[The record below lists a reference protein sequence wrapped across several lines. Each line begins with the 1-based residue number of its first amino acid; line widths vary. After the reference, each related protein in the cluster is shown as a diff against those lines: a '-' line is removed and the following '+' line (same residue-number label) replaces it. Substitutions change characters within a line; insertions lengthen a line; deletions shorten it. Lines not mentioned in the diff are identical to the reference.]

1 MGRIGSELLD
11 ANDVFPEL
19 NLQLVSG
26 ETLKLPEG
34 TGEGYGLVLFY
45 RGYWWPFC
53 NQQLADFQSLIKEF
67 ESEQIAVIAGSVDP
81 VEKARETVEKLD
93 LIYPV
98 WYGMD
103 AEEVSR
109 ITGAYYDI
117 DKKFVH
123 ATGFLIRPDKTI
135 EVACYSSGPI
145 GRFVPQDVLKLV
157 KFYKSREKSK

>member
-1 MGRIGSELLD
+1 MGRIGSTLLD
-11 ANDVFPEL
+11 ANNVFPEL
-19 NLQLVSG
+19 NLQLVFG

-34 TGEGYGLVLFY
+34 TAEGYGVVLFY

-67 ESEQIAVIAGSVDP
+67 ESEQITVIAGSVDP

-93 LIYPV
+93 LTYPV
-98 WYGMD
+98 CYAMVV
-103 AEEVSR
+103 EEISR

-123 ATGFLIRPDKTI
+123 ATGFLFRPDNTI
-135 EVACYSSGPI
+135 EVACYSSGPT

-157 KFYKSREKSK
+157 KFYKTREKSK